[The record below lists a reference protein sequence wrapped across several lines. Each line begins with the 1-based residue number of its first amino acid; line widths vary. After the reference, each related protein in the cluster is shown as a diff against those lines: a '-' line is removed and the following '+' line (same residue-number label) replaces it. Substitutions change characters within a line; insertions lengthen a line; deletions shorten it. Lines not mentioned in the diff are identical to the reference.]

1 MKIVFANMKVHNMV
15 NLDTVT
21 PSFERVESF
30 QIFTVQSFLPIN
42 HMTVFLIAFNI
53 SEAKSKK

>member
-21 PSFERVESF
+21 PSFERIESF
-30 QIFTVQSFLPIN
+30 QIFTVQSFLSIN
-42 HMTVFLIAFNI
+42 DITVFLIAFNI
-53 SEAKSKK
+53 SEAKNK

>member
-1 MKIVFANMKVHNMV
+1 MKVHNMV

-30 QIFTVQSFLPIN
+30 QIFTVQLFLPIN

-53 SEAKSKK
+53 SEAKIKK